1 MYREKITELYKWK
14 NQKSKIPI
22 LIKGAKKVGKTWLA
36 CTFAKEK
43 YKNIIYILF
52 DQNKITYKKNEENEE
67 TIINIEQ
74 LKEKISKEKE
84 ETVIILDN
92 AENIKPKKQL
102 EELLK
107 INKQVDII
115 IISSSLNENEIESKI
130 KIIKLYPLNFV
141 EFLYGIKE
149 EELAKKLDRI
159 EKVEKEEIEQL
170 EELGKKY
177 INNIKKYIYIG
188 GMPEVVKDFAETK
201 NYAKVKE
208 NQKKIIQVY
217 QKDMEKEG
225 KIIGGNLE
233 AVYTSTIEQ
242 ITKENKEFD
251 CRTIKKGAKLPE
263 YEPIIKILQ
272 ERGYVYKIN
281 KILKPTFPMS
291 AYQDITNCELFLTDI
306 GLLSCL
312 MNLNLD
318 IILQGNKIFEIE
330 NRALEKQFI
339 IQELVNK
346 IETQIYYWKETN
358 MKYQMDF
365 IFQYQAKIYPVKINV
380 EENKLDSS
388 LRWFHQKYQNYSEIN
403 ITLNTYKWQGWYT
416 NVPIYLV
423 GNIKKI
429 ISKK

>member
-1 MYREKITELYKWK
+1 MYREKITELYKRK
-14 NQKSKIPI
+14 KQKTKMPI
-22 LIKGAKKVGKTWLA
+22 LIKGPKRVGKTWLA
-36 CTFAKEK
+36 KTFAKEQ
-43 YKNIIYILF
+43 YKNSIYILIEQ
-52 DQNKITYKKNEENEE
+52 DTIKYKKINENEENEG
-67 TIINIEQ
+67 IFKNIEELIKQ
-74 LKEKISKEKE
+74 ISTEKE
-84 ETVIILDN
+84 ETLIIIDN
-92 AENIKPKKQL
+92 VEKIKSKKQL
-102 EELLK
+102 EQILTTNNQTDK
-107 INKQVDII
+107 I
-115 IISSSLNENEIESKI
+115 IISSSINENEINTKI
-130 KIIKLYPLNFV
+130 KILKLYPLNFL

-149 EELAKKLDRI
+149 EELAKKL
-159 EKVEKEEIEQL
+159 EQTQKEEMSKL
-170 EELGKKY
+170 EEISSKY

-188 GMPEVVKDFAETK
+188 GMPEVVQDFSETK
-201 NYAKVKE
+201 DYAKVKE
-208 NQKKIIQVY
+208 NQRKIIKIY
-217 QKDMEKEG
+217 QEDMEKDGE
-225 KIIGGNLE
+225 IIGENLE

-281 KILKPTFPMS
+281 KILKPRFPMS

-416 NVPIYLV
+416 NIPIYLV

>member
-14 NQKSKIPI
+14 NQKTKMPI
-22 LIKGAKKVGKTWLA
+22 LIKGPKRVGKTWLA
-36 CTFAKEK
+36 KTFAKEQ
-43 YKNIIYILF
+43 YKNSIYILIEQ
-52 DQNKITYKKNEENEE
+52 DTIKYKKINENEENEG
-67 TIINIEQ
+67 IFKNIEELIKQ
-74 LKEKISKEKE
+74 ISTEKE
-84 ETVIILDN
+84 ETLIIIDN
-92 AENIKPKKQL
+92 VEKIKSKKQL
-102 EELLK
+102 EQILTTNNQTDK
-107 INKQVDII
+107 I
-115 IISSSLNENEIESKI
+115 IISSSINENEINTKI
-130 KIIKLYPLNFV
+130 KILKLYPLNFL

-149 EELAKKLDRI
+149 EELAKKL
-159 EKVEKEEIEQL
+159 EQTQKEEMSKL
-170 EELGKKY
+170 EEISSKY

-188 GMPEVVKDFAETK
+188 GMPEVVQDFSETK
-201 NYAKVKE
+201 DYAKVKE
-208 NQKKIIQVY
+208 NQRKIIKIY
-217 QKDMEKEG
+217 QEDMEKDGE
-225 KIIGGNLE
+225 IIGGNLE

-312 MNLNLD
+312 MNLNLN
-318 IILQGNKIFEIE
+318 IMLQGNKIFEIG

-365 IFQYQAKIYPVKINV
+365 IFQYQAKIYPVKINI